1 MKILS
6 RPMIS
11 FFTAFLCLSCISI
24 LSGCGSSVAS
34 TPTPVPATVVLVHG
48 AWADGSSWSGVIPLL
63 QAKGLKVVAVQQ
75 PRSSVADDV
84 ATVTRAID
92 AQSGKVI
99 LVGHSFGGVVITQA
113 GNDPKVAALVYV
125 SAFAPNDG
133 QSVNDI
139 TAPFPAPSWQSEE
152 IQDSAGYISLS
163 PAAISGAFA
172 PDVSSSEQA
181 LLAVVQA
188 PLAGSCFADKIAT
201 AAWKTKP
208 SWWIYGD
215 QDQIIPAALQQAVSK
230 AINATTT
237 VIPGAGHVTLIAH
250 PDAVAAVI
258 LDAATKTGNL

>member
-1 MKILS
+1 MKTLS
-6 RPMIS
+6 RRVTGFI
-11 FFTAFLCLSCISI
+11 TALLLMSGTCL
-24 LSGCGSSVAS
+24 LSGCGDSSAS
-34 TPTPVPATVVLVHG
+34 PNATVVLVHG

-75 PRSSVADDV
+75 PRSSIPDDV

-92 AQSGKVI
+92 AQTGPVI
-99 LVGHSFGGVVITQA
+99 LVGHSFGGAVITQA
-113 GNDPKVAALVYV
+113 GNDPKVVALVYV

-133 QSVNDI
+133 QSVFDVI
-139 TAPFPAPSWQSEE
+139 APFPAPSWTSQE

-172 PDVSSSEQA
+172 PDVSASEAA
-181 LLAVVQA
+181 LLTVVQA
-188 PLAGSCFADKIAT
+188 PLAARCFTDKITT

-237 VIPGAGHVTLIAH
+237 VIPGASHVTLIAH
-250 PDAVAAVI
+250 PDAVATVI
-258 LDAATKTGNL
+258 LDAAAKTGNL

>member
-1 MKILS
+1 M
-6 RPMIS
+6 
-11 FFTAFLCLSCISI
+11 
-24 LSGCGSSVAS
+24 
-34 TPTPVPATVVLVHG
+34 
-48 AWADGSSWSGVIPLL
+48 
-63 QAKGLKVVAVQQ
+63 
-75 PRSSVADDV
+75 
-84 ATVTRAID
+84 
-92 AQSGKVI
+92 
-99 LVGHSFGGVVITQA
+99 VGHSFGGVVITQA